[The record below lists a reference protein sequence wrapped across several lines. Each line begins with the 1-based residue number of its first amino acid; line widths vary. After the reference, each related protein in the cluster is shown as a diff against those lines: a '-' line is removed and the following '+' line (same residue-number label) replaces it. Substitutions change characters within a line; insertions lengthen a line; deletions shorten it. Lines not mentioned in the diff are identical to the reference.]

1 MSLAKQL
8 SGRVGD
14 LLLSKKFTASVWP
27 NDGNA
32 PTH

>member
-14 LLLSKKFTASVWP
+14 LLLSTKFTVFVGP
-27 NDGNA
+27 NDRKA